1 MDGDL
6 LDPDDLVLSD
16 GGCLESLSLLPETL
30 PSLPEDLGDDV
41 DLSLLLLVLLS
52 LGEEEEECPSLSLLS
67 SALLLMSWL

>member
-16 GGCLESLSLLPETL
+16 GRCLELLSLLPETL
-30 PSLPEDLGDDV
+30 PSFPEDLGDDV
-41 DLSLLLLVLLS
+41 DLLLILLLLLS
-52 LGEEEEECPSLSLLS
+52 LEEEEECPSLSLLS